1 MLLSVLTLQKQTRYA
16 VIILASLDLAS
27 AWLSRKGHNEKRS
40 GTGRQRPWTVDTYG
54 EGAGG

>member
-40 GTGRQRPWTVDTYG
+40 GYRAAAAVD
-54 EGAGG
+54 GGYVR